1 MAEDTNIILTA
12 DEPTLG
18 QIELAPQVLE
28 IIAGIAAT
36 DVDGVA
42 SMRGSFANSVNE
54 LFGRK
59 EHGKGVK
66 LVLNDDELDVDIYV
80 YLDYGSAVPK
90 VAMAIQENVKERLL
104 FMTDLKV
111 RQVNVHVEGV
121 IPEKAD
127 AGVDPNHL
135 FDDETK
141 ENGEVK

>member
-59 EHGKGVK
+59 GHGKGVK